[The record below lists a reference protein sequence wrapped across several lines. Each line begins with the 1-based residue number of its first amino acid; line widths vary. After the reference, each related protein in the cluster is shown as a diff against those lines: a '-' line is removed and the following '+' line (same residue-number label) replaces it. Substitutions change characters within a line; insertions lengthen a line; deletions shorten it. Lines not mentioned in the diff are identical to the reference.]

1 MKKTEMLKKN
11 YEFKEVLSK
20 GKYYS
25 GSYIEAFIQNTKSK
39 NEINYL
45 LISVSKN
52 TEKEIKRFE
61 ERLKKFKIEFKL
73 STQTVEIDGNSFL
86 LTNNTLRMPNEEIRG
101 FAGTLCVID
110 TTTLKW
116 KRIYLDLF
124 PDIHFLLCVF
134 LIQLMLFFLNLL
146 HLLSYS

>member
-1 MKKTEMLKKN
+1 MKIYYIDDSFFTHS
-11 YEFKEVLSK
+11 EFARQMAYKLEVLLR
-20 GKYYS
+20 
-25 GSYIEAFIQNTKSK
+25 E

-61 ERLKKFKIEFKL
+61 ERLKEFKIEFKL

-124 PDIHFLLCVF
+124 PDEETDIITLLTEA
-134 LIQLMLFFLNLL
+134 IEENLGL
-146 HLLSYS
+146 DDSNREKS

>member
-1 MKKTEMLKKN
+1 MKI
-11 YEFKEVLSK
+11 YYIDDSFFAHSEFARQMAYKLEVLLR
-20 GKYYS
+20 
-25 GSYIEAFIQNTKSK
+25 E

-61 ERLKKFKIEFKL
+61 ERLKEFKIEFKV

-101 FAGTLCVID
+101 FAGTLCAID
-110 TTTLKW
+110 TTTLEW
-116 KRIYLDLF
+116 NRIYLDLF
-124 PDIHFLLCVF
+124 PDEETDIITLLTEAIEEN
-134 LIQLMLFFLNLL
+134 LGLDDLNREK
-146 HLLSYS
+146 S

>member
-1 MKKTEMLKKN
+1 MKIYYIDDSFFTHS
-11 YEFKEVLSK
+11 EFARQMAYKLEVLLR
-20 GKYYS
+20 
-25 GSYIEAFIQNTKSK
+25 E

-110 TTTLKW
+110 TTALKW

-124 PDIHFLLCVF
+124 PDEETDIITLLTEAIEES
-134 LIQLMLFFLNLL
+134 LGLDDSNREK
-146 HLLSYS
+146 S

>member
-1 MKKTEMLKKN
+1 MKIYYIDDSFFTHS
-11 YEFKEVLSK
+11 EFSRQMAYKLEVLLR
-20 GKYYS
+20 
-25 GSYIEAFIQNTKSK
+25 E

-61 ERLKKFKIEFKL
+61 ERLRKFKIEFKL

-110 TTTLKW
+110 TMTLKW

-124 PDIHFLLCVF
+124 PDEETDIITLLTEAIEES
-134 LIQLMLFFLNLL
+134 LGLDDSNREK
-146 HLLSYS
+146 S

>member
-1 MKKTEMLKKN
+1 MKI
-11 YEFKEVLSK
+11 YYIDDSFFAHSEFARQMAYKLEVLLR
-20 GKYYS
+20 
-25 GSYIEAFIQNTKSK
+25 E
-39 NEINYL
+39 NE
-45 LISVSKN
+45 
-52 TEKEIKRFE
+52 
-61 ERLKKFKIEFKL
+61 L

-124 PDIHFLLCVF
+124 PDEETDIITLLTEAIEES
-134 LIQLMLFFLNLL
+134 LGLDDSNREK
-146 HLLSYS
+146 S